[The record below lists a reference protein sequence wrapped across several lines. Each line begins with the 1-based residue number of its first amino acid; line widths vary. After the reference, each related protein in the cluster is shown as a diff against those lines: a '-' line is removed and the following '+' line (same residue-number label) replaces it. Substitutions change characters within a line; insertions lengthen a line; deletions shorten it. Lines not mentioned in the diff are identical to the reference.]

1 VEVSKE
7 SNLIMS
13 SQNQTPN
20 EQEINSQETKDIFV
34 KLNTLDVRKVNNNI
48 MRINN
53 NNLNLKEVKKS
64 KTLVEYGNNNII
76 LDNRLETVI
85 ESINEI
91 SNSKINSSMK
101 SDNNLKNNKLVGK
114 KNNIITG
121 KDGENKNIKNIPNLD
136 TKGIESE
143 NNISIVP
150 TELINNTKKSSNFIR
165 SDKTE

>member
-1 VEVSKE
+1 MEVSKE

-101 SDNNLKNNKLVGK
+101 SDNNLKINKLVGK

>member
-1 VEVSKE
+1 MEVSKE

>member
-1 VEVSKE
+1 VSKE

-101 SDNNLKNNKLVGK
+101 SDNNLKINKLVGK

-150 TELINNTKKSSNFIR
+150 TEIINNTKKSSNFIR

>member
-1 VEVSKE
+1 MEVSKE

-101 SDNNLKNNKLVGK
+101 SDNNLKIDKLVGK